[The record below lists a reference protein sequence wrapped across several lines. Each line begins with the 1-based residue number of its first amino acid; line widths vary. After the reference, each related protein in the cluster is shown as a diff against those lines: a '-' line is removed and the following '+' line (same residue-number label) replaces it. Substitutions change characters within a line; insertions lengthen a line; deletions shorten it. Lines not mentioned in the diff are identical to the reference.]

1 MTSECVG
8 LAVQLPPSMSGMI
21 LGVMVAAPAAGASPT
36 AQAATPVNTVATLN
50 DLFIF
55 HSSLVE
61 S

>member
-1 MTSECVG
+1 
-8 LAVQLPPSMSGMI
+8 MI